1 MQYNLFFFQTPDK
14 SNLFTIPQL
23 AKELGFLCI
32 QPPMSD
38 HVKCKDLLVACEF
51 FLLSAI
57 SKLWLICKS
66 SMLFFK
72 LLWILWEGSACGEQR
87 DQIMSQVVSYKGFK
101 TMEIMKP
108 SPQKVITVFY
118 KRRWFMKGSNY
129 RALTRNKNYCYF
141 KVVWIADHLWK
152 VVSYERY
159 LVTYKLLL

>member
-1 MQYNLFFFQTPDK
+1 
-14 SNLFTIPQL
+14 
-23 AKELGFLCI
+23 
-32 QPPMSD
+32 
-38 HVKCKDLLVACEF
+38 
-51 FLLSAI
+51 
-57 SKLWLICKS
+57 
-66 SMLFFK
+66 MLFFK

-129 RALTRNKNYCYF
+129 RALIRNKNYCYF